1 MIREIPSLLAGAGV
15 LMLFGLVV
23 TGARSPQEADVLLPS
38 AYEATAIHVES
49 GRKAPTPATSQDLA
63 YNNR

>member
-23 TGARSPQEADVLLPS
+23 TGARSPQEADMLMPS
-38 AYEATAIHVES
+38 AYESTAIQVES
-49 GRKAPTPATSQDLA
+49 GKQPAPPAPALA